1 MTPALRRE
9 QAPGKASPSAMSNA
23 GEEGDVPL
31 PARLL
36 GTWGG
41 NASLSKEGSTD
52 SPPPSPKK
60 KKSPFKNPFKA
71 VDPRAKSERYA
82 INESSMAVDEN
93 VSHSSSLLQKKV
105 AGIS

>member
-1 MTPALRRE
+1 MGREDATPALHRE

-52 SPPPSPKK
+52 SPPPSLKK
-60 KKSPFKNPFKA
+60 KALLKALLKLWIQGQRVSDTLLMNPA
-71 VDPRAKSERYA
+71 W
-82 INESSMAVDEN
+82 
-93 VSHSSSLLQKKV
+93 Q
-105 AGIS
+105 

>member
-60 KKSPFKNPFKA
+60 KSPFKNPFKA